1 MADTTNELK
10 SGHLH
15 TEGFPHNYLQD
26 KLDCE
31 ISSLEVSKGLEAP
44 EDAHQIVQSDR
55 RVSAVAIQDWEKI
68 SVSGSIHVPKEVFS
82 GTLPFEER
90 DDPPVILV
98 VAVRASQTM
107 LRFGVSNQELDVDVN
122 GEGDYE
128 FSVELEQDSLRGEV
142 NIKPY
147 LVRGESQD
155 TDEDYATDYGDRLA
169 SDEAWTIVID
179 REQEDGGFLHPRIEP
194 FDHFDSFPNGENLH
208 YLHFEDPSTPKL
220 FLNANHQQLI
230 GVLQSEGPT
239 GHDARF
245 RDVLY
250 DYIEQS
256 VWQELLLRTAS
267 DADPEDGVLK
277 YAWQEEVVELF
288 EDELF
293 DVEGYEDVVRRLGEL
308 ASSGDDVDVLA
319 KEIDAAIQKRVD
331 HPTQALKL
339 LQEGIEID

>member
-1 MADTTNELK
+1 MVDTQNEPK

-26 KLDCE
+26 KLNCKVG
-31 ISSLEVSKGLEAP
+31 SLEVTKGPEAP
-44 EDAHQIVQSDR
+44 EDAYQIVKSDR
-55 RVSAVAIQDWEKI
+55 RLSAVAVQEWEEMSI
-68 SVSGSIHVPKEVFS
+68 GGSIHVPEEVFS

-90 DDPPVILV
+90 DEPPVSLV
-98 VAVRASQTM
+98 IAVRASQTM
-107 LRFGVSNQELDVDVN
+107 LRFGISERELDVDVD

-128 FSVELEQDSLRGEV
+128 FSVELKRDSLRGEV
-142 NIKPY
+142 KIKPY
-147 LVRGESQD
+147 LVRGEPQD
-155 TDEDYATDYGDRLA
+155 INEDYATDYGDRLA
-169 SDEAWTIVID
+169 SDEAWTVEID

-230 GVLQSEGPT
+230 GVLQSDGAV

-267 DADPEDGVLK
+267 DADPDGGELK
-277 YAWQEEVVELF
+277 YPWQEEVVELF

-293 DVEGYEDVVRRLGEL
+293 DVEDYEDVVRRLGEL
-308 ASSGDDVDVLA
+308 ASSGEDVDVLA